1 MLSAIIVG
9 VNKMDSTLT
18 FWRRDDYIRLTKY
31 LERKS
36 KNSETL
42 KQLLLNTGVAS
53 LNYSDSQSDENYVIS
68 KDESIEPEKDKL
80 YSLYLQNRYFEL
92 LRACDNEEDIL
103 KSCFYEV
110 LVKGYDEVIDKY
122 KQATMTSFITDEKVA
137 FLHNSEILNA
147 LKCIVGSSG
156 FSTLVINCDRNLLRR
171 LLLFFCPKM
180 DHQNDLGIKEIIDSQ
195 ESAKKKIYVLS
206 LLYKGISTDA
216 VKKEYQ
222 QFLSENF
229 SDLDIAEIYEF
240 VFSGWVLPTKGDIL
254 CFTNKL
260 LEESKRQEQ
269 GTYQFPDRVAMRLEC
284 LYILFINGVI
294 DDLNMIRSLKEGRP
308 HLQFILDPEHF
319 DYSKVDFSDYM
330 WENFARRPRFMK
342 YFVKHMISA
351 Y

>member
-1 MLSAIIVG
+1 MQCDAKTQSHVIACFCNLADSMIQNHLFGWHDSTIAIISNLAILLTKLPKNEAEQRKITKVLHSIFSD
-9 VNKMDSTLT
+9 NSITEKMLNVRCADYRYCIKAFADLSSTLPPRT
-18 FWRRDDYIRLTKY
+18 
-31 LERKS
+31 
-36 KNSETL
+36 
-42 KQLLLNTGVAS
+42 
-53 LNYSDSQSDENYVIS
+53 
-68 KDESIEPEKDKL
+68 SI
-80 YSLYLQNRYFEL
+80 
-92 LRACDNEEDIL
+92 
-103 KSCFYEV
+103 
-110 LVKGYDEVIDKY
+110 
-122 KQATMTSFITDEKVA
+122 
-137 FLHNSEILNA
+137 NA

-342 YFVKHMISA
+342 YFVKHKEEIIPVMKERLLHDEA
-351 Y
+351 TETEKKVLYGFFLKGTDVWKV